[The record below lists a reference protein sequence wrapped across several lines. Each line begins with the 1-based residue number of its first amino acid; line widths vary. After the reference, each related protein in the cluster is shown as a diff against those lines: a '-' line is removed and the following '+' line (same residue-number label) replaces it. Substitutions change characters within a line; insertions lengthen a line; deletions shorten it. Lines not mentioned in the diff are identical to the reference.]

1 MEELWPY
8 ALGVLPAELR
18 GELVERVGLTEVDGR
33 RARLRTLT
41 SSRRL
46 GMTISAALRAG
57 RSAMVTDRRSPFRSY
72 STGLAGC
79 RRLRRPRSF
88 YPQTH
93 IYDRERY
100 AQVRQVA
107 AEMFAADGEVAP
119 VDELLALETG
129 QATPKLSV
137 RGVVFRG
144 DTILLVRDWSSPP
157 AAGSTSVETEAAVR
171 EVLEESGYETRAVR
185 LLALLD
191 RDRHDYEPH
200 AWRIWKAIV
209 LCELLGDDQ
218 RPFVSETDAAR
229 FFTRG
234 ALPEPLPS
242 GDATRAL
249 VERAFEHLEHPEW
262 PADLD

>member
-1 MEELWPY
+1 M
-8 ALGVLPAELR
+8 V
-18 GELVERVGLTEVDGR
+18 TEQTKPVPKLLDW
-33 RARLRTLT
+33 A
-41 SSRRL
+41 RRL
-46 GMTISAALRAG
+46 QAIAQ
-57 RSAMVTDRRSPFRSY
+57 
-72 STGLAGC
+72 TGVA
-79 RRLRRPRSF
+79 

-129 QATPKLSV
+129 QATPKLDV

-144 DTILLVRDWSSPP
+144 DTILLVREEGAWSLPGGWVDVGESP
-157 AAGSTSVETEAAVR
+157 TEAAVR
-171 EVLEESGYETRAVR
+171 EVLEESGYETRAVK

-200 AWRIWKAIV
+200 AWHIWKAIV
-209 LCELLGDDQ
+209 LCELVGDDQ
-218 RPFVSETDAAR
+218 RPLVSETDAAR
-229 FFTRG
+229 FFTRS
-234 ALPEPLPS
+234 ALPEPLRS